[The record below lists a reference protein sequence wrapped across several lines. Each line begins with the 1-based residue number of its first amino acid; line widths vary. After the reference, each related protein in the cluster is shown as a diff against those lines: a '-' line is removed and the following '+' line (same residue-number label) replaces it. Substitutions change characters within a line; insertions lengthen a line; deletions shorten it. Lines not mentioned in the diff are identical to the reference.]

1 MLVVYYVSYLTS
13 FWIRLRYLYCNPA
26 GKSGVGGHDTG
37 LEAPKV
43 GGELGQK
50 DVTKELPE
58 YLKQK
63 LKARGILKDEA
74 AEGYAV
80 TDNASS
86 FWTVNVLIE

>member
-1 MLVVYYVSYLTS
+1 M
-13 FWIRLRYLYCNPA
+13 
-26 GKSGVGGHDTG
+26 
-37 LEAPKV
+37 

-50 DVTKELPE
+50 AVTKELPD

-74 AEGYAV
+74 AEGSAV